1 MRISDDKR
9 GVCESMN
16 IFKRLY
22 RAIHS
27 IFVDIA
33 EGNVTEDD
41 FDLIFWTAMVV
52 WCIFIVVMFST
63 FDPPLQPIG
72 VM

>member
-1 MRISDDKR
+1 
-9 GVCESMN
+9 MN

-52 WCIFIVVMFST
+52 WCLFIVVMF
-63 FDPPLQPIG
+63 
-72 VM
+72 